1 MDIVE
6 RLRSLKSDEYIEN
19 LVGKAAD
26 EIERLR
32 EQVDFERASLQ
43 AAFGELR
50 KLDGDIERLRQR
62 NAELVEEIKK
72 LKQAKEVNKYD
83 THYPD
88 DGFGGYPSVYNRR

>member
-6 RLRSLKSDEYIEN
+6 RLRDETSMYDADDVD
-19 LVGKAAD
+19 LHLDAVD

-32 EQVDFERASLQ
+32 QQ
-43 AAFGELR
+43 
-50 KLDGDIERLRQR
+50 
-62 NAELVEEIKK
+62 NAELAEEINK
-72 LKQAKEVNKYD
+72 LKQAKEINKYD

>member
-6 RLRSLKSDEYIEN
+6 RLRGLFSNSYGQDEIERAIDI
-19 LVGKAAD
+19 LEDAAD

-32 EQVDFERASLQ
+32 QQNA
-43 AAFGELR
+43 
-50 KLDGDIERLRQR
+50 KLM
-62 NAELVEEIKK
+62 EEINK
-72 LKQAKEVNKYD
+72 LKQAKEINKYD